1 MDTHTQEPWDM
12 LERFLKPGGA
22 LTALAAGATLLT
34 GAPAPAQTDLG
45 NNAAL
50 RYWQAFSIIDNDIR
64 ETTNQIAK
72 RMHDSPIEL
81 SPEEQ
86 AAMETS
92 ADTVTLLLEA
102 SSMKS
107 CEFGIQ
113 YEKGPGAIL
122 PHLGAMRSGAL
133 LLQVDARLRWSE
145 ADPHAAVERAA
156 AIIRMSHHLSDERL
170 LISSLV
176 SASIFSGGADLI
188 SALDDAGV
196 LGDDQRAALLAAL
209 SEFDAA
215 DPFGTKRSLIAERDI
230 ISAWARDQIAS
241 GEAATTFTDAASL
254 LTNGTEADWEHMD
267 ADSLHA
273 YVDLYVAAFDQIL
286 AAWEAPDYAER
297 FAAIEGEVASGGFG
311 PVAKAMLPS
320 LGAVK
325 RNSVSGAELYSRL
338 RERLSR

>member
-1 MDTHTQEPWDM
+1 M

-22 LTALAAGATLLT
+22 LTALVASATLLT

-64 ETTNQIAK
+64 DTTNQIAK
-72 RMHDSPIEL
+72 RMHDASLRL
-81 SPEEQ
+81 SPKEK

-92 ADTVTLLLEA
+92 ADTVALLLEA
-102 SSMKS
+102 SAMEA
-107 CEFGIQ
+107 CDFGVQ

-133 LLQVDARLRWSE
+133 LLQVDARMMLNDG
-145 ADPHAAVERAA
+145 DPAAAVDRAE
-156 AIIRMSHHLSDERL
+156 AILRMSHHLSSDRL

-188 SALDDAGV
+188 VALDDAGA
-196 LGDDQRAALLAAL
+196 LGDGERVRLLAAL
-209 SEFDAA
+209 GAFDASG
-215 DPFGTKRSLIAERDI
+215 PFGTKQSLIAERDV
-230 ISAWARDQIAS
+230 ISSWAKEQIAS
-241 GEAATTFTDAASL
+241 GEAATTFTDAAGL
-254 LTNGTEADWEHMD
+254 LTGGADADWENMD
-267 ADSLHA
+267 AASLHA

-286 AAWEAPDYAER
+286 TAWDAPDYAER
-297 FAAIEGEVASGGFG
+297 FVAIEGEVAAGGFG

-325 RNSVSGAELYSRL
+325 RNSVSGVELFADIKARL
-338 RERLSR
+338 TQ